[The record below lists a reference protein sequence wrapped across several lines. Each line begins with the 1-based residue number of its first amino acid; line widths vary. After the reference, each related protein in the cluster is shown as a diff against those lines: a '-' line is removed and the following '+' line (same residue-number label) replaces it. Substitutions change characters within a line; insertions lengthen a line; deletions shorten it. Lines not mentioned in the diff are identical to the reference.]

1 MFGGTPSNLAIS
13 IMNGSN
19 IEVIAAVNL
28 PMLIKLTSVRE
39 TSSLEQAVIQA
50 KEAGRKYICVAS
62 QVLDA
67 TPDRVE
73 MAFGQVA
80 IGNHDHSEGS
90 VMVSV
95 LRLNLSGAC
104 LFPTHRAT
112 RPRLD
117 GSPLVVRLLCGWKP
131 RQQIP
136 EQFLPA
142 SVTARSKT

>member
-1 MFGGTPSNLAIS
+1 
-13 IMNGSN
+13 MNGSN

-28 PMLIKLTSVRE
+28 PMLVKLASVRE

-73 MAFGQVA
+73 MPFDQVA
-80 IGNHDHSEGS
+80 IRNHDHSEGS

-95 LRLNLSGAC
+95 TAKATNGDCKNVSNQPRPIISPNLS
-104 LFPTHRAT
+104 
-112 RPRLD
+112 
-117 GSPLVVRLLCGWKP
+117 
-131 RQQIP
+131 IP
-136 EQFLPA
+136 NSCWRF
-142 SVTARSKT
+142 